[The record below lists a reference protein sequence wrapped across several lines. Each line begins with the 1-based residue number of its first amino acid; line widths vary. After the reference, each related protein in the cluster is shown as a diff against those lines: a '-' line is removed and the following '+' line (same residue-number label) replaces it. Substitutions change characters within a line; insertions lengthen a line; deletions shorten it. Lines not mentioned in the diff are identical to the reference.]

1 MKLSIDIGN
10 GYVKAINEEG
20 KMLHF
25 PTVIKENID
34 SNILKSKND
43 YEMQIDGI
51 NYYIGDLAI
60 IKRATRRW
68 ENSKTFHQDTKIYIA
83 LCSSLLSETTE
94 SEIPENKIEIELC
107 LGLPYS
113 YYITLNRGKNIID
126 ELSGIQLE
134 TEYHGKKKS
143 IHISKISVFPQ
154 GIGAYFS
161 NLYDITGTPYSGAE
175 EYLKSIFIDIGY
187 RTVDVVSF
195 EVLNNTFELIEENSF
210 SLEEYGIF
218 NAINNISKAVSKDF
232 EITLNDVEYAIQ
244 HKNSIFEN
252 MYGEIDLSPI
262 SKKEYANLAD
272 KIVNSINL
280 KLSSDINK
288 YRHLFLTG
296 GGAVKLYDFIKE
308 RYPNLILQK
317 DYIFCNAKG
326 YLALENT
333 K

>member
-1 MKLSIDIGN
+1 MDIN
-10 GYVKAINEEG
+10 
-20 KMLHF
+20 L
-25 PTVIKENID
+25 
-34 SNILKSKND
+34 
-43 YEMQIDGI
+43 
-51 NYYIGDLAI
+51 
-60 IKRATRRW
+60 
-68 ENSKTFHQDTKIYIA
+68 
-83 LCSSLLSETTE
+83 
-94 SEIPENKIEIELC
+94 EIPENKIEIELC

-252 MYGEIDLSPI
+252 M
-262 SKKEYANLAD
+262 
-272 KIVNSINL
+272 
-280 KLSSDINK
+280 
-288 YRHLFLTG
+288 
-296 GGAVKLYDFIKE
+296 
-308 RYPNLILQK
+308 
-317 DYIFCNAKG
+317 
-326 YLALENT
+326 
-333 K
+333 